1 MPFPV
6 FAAPYLHGFE
16 SNKINILRICLL
28 RKFLTLLGT
37 LLLIYA
43 AACGAFVVE
52 APIVPPSATI
62 INLPTGTTTRSIAVT
77 LQNKGIIRSSIAFLI
92 LHYIE
97 GGTLKAGVY
106 RFTQPANLPN
116 IYGRLRR
123 GDVYTLSVTIPEG
136 DNMFQI
142 AERLAAAHITSK
154 AAFLQVAQHDTS
166 LISDLDPQ
174 DPTLEG
180 YLFPDTYKFT
190 PGTSA
195 KDIAE
200 TMVEQF
206 RVEAASLG
214 IGLTDGVAGQPK
226 AAPQGDANPAGHT
239 TSPKLHEIVT
249 LASLIERETPIPSER
264 PLVASVFYNRLKKD
278 MPLATD
284 PSVIYAAILQHKY
297 RGVIYESD
305 LKSNSPYNT
314 YTHLGL
320 PPGPICNPG
329 LGALRAALH
338 PATTNY
344 LYFVA
349 ASANP
354 SGLSRFSSTLAQHD
368 KDVAEYR
375 KAVREAKQH

>member
-1 MPFPV
+1 M
-6 FAAPYLHGFE
+6 
-16 SNKINILRICLL
+16 
-28 RKFLTLLGT
+28 RKFLSLLGT
-37 LLLIYA
+37 LLVIFTA
-43 AACGAFVVE
+43 AYGAFVVE
-52 APIVPPSATI
+52 APIAPASATI
-62 INLPTGTTTRSIAVT
+62 VKLPTGTTTRSIATT
-77 LQNKGIIRSSIAFLI
+77 LRQKGIIRSSIAFLI
-92 LHYIE
+92 LHYLQ
-97 GGTLKAGVY
+97 GGTVKAGVY
-106 RFTQPANLPN
+106 RFTQPANLPT
-116 IYGRLRR
+116 IYSRLRR

-142 AERLAAAHITSK
+142 ADRLAAAHITSK
-154 AAFLQVAQHDTS
+154 SAFLQVARHDTA
-166 LISDLDPQ
+166 LISDLDPRA
-174 DPTLEG
+174 PSLEG

-206 RVEAASLG
+206 RVQAARLG
-214 IGLTDGVAGQPK
+214 IGVPAGVAGQPTN
-226 AAPQGDANPAGHT
+226 APQGNAKATEPTA
-239 TSPKLHEIVT
+239 SPKLHEIVT

-305 LKSNSPYNT
+305 LKSSSPYNT

-329 LGALRAALH
+329 LGSLQAALH
-338 PATTNY
+338 PAKTDY

-349 ASANP
+349 ATANP
-354 SGLSRFSSTLAQHD
+354 SGHSRFSSTLAQHD
-368 KDVAEYR
+368 KDVAAYR
-375 KAVREAKQH
+375 KALREAKQH

>member
-1 MPFPV
+1 MRNFLSLLGSLIV
-6 FAAPYLHGFE
+6 IFAAAY
-16 SNKINILRICLL
+16 
-28 RKFLTLLGT
+28 
-37 LLLIYA
+37 
-43 AACGAFVVE
+43 GAFVVE
-52 APIVPPSATI
+52 APIAPAAPI
-62 INLPTGTTTRSIAVT
+62 IVNLPTGTPTRSIAT
-77 LQNKGIIRSSIAFLI
+77 ILRQKQIIRSRFAFLI
-92 LHYIE
+92 LHYIQ

-106 RFTQPANLPN
+106 RFTKSANLPT
-116 IYGRLRR
+116 IYSRLRR

-142 AERLAAAHITSK
+142 ADRLAAAHITSK
-154 AAFLQVAQHDTS
+154 AAFLQVAQHDTA
-166 LISDLDPQ
+166 LISDLDPKA
-174 DPTLEG
+174 PSLEG

-200 TMVEQF
+200 TMVQQF

-214 IGLTDGVAGQPK
+214 IAVPDAVAGQPT
-226 AAPQGDANPAGHT
+226 AAPQRNA
-239 TSPKLHEIVT
+239 SPTASPNLHEIVT
-249 LASLIERETPIPSER
+249 IASLIERETPIPSER
-264 PLVASVFYNRLKKD
+264 PLVASVFYNRLEKY

-284 PSVIYAAILQHKY
+284 PSVIYAAILDHKY

-305 LKSNSPYNT
+305 LKSSSPYNT

-329 LGALRAALH
+329 LGSLQAALH
-338 PATTNY
+338 PAKTNY

-354 SGLSRFSSTLAQHD
+354 SGYSRFSSTLAQHD
-368 KDVAEYR
+368 KDVAASR
-375 KAVREAKQH
+375 KALREAQQH